1 MNWFHTE
8 KDEFEIFEL
17 YPDLLE
23 KLLID
28 KTSNKNIIWG
38 TNNYRNRG
46 YKETD
51 EIYIEAISGRH
62 KNLIKPRIAKSKTE
76 QAKRSKD
83 MAEVFTPSWVC
94 NKQNNLIDN
103 EWFGYVGT
111 FNIENEDKTWVP
123 TEKVNFKD
131 KNFIDYIN
139 DTRLE
144 ITCGEAPYLV
154 SRYDTVTGLKIDIKT
169 RVGLLDR
176 KLRVVNENSLTDK
189 DWIENS
195 ILSLKATYGYEY
207 QGDNLLIAREN
218 ILFTYIDYFF
228 ERFNE
233 LPSKEVLDEVVEII
247 TWNLWQMDGLK
258 MVIPMSCKDDFVV
271 RYDLFGE
278 KHIEGF
284 KCPGCEKNL
293 IHQHNGKKCYVM
305 DWEKNKKVRFLDLM
319 KGGLL

>member
-1 MNWFHTE
+1 MCWFDKE
-8 KDEFEIFEL
+8 NGESELFEL
-17 YPDLLE
+17 YPDLLGS
-23 KLLID
+23 LLKD
-28 KTSNKNIIWG
+28 KTSNKNIIWA
-38 TNNYRNRG
+38 TNNYKNKG
-46 YKETD
+46 FNEKD
-51 EIYIEAISGRH
+51 EITIQSISG
-62 KNLIKPRIAKSKTE
+62 KNRKIIKPRIHKSKLE
-76 QAKRSKD
+76 QLKRSKD

-103 EWFGYVGT
+103 EWFGYVGS
-111 FNIENEDKTWVP
+111 FNIENEDNTWTP
-123 TEKVNFKD
+123 TEKVDFKD
-131 KNFIDYIN
+131 KNYIDYIN

-154 SRYDTVTGLKIDIKT
+154 NRYDTVTGLKIDIKS

-176 KLRVVNENSLTDK
+176 KLRVVNENSLTDD
-189 DWIENS
+189 DWIKNS

-218 ILFTYIDYFF
+218 ILFTFIDYYF

-233 LPSKEVLDEVVEII
+233 LPSKELLDEVVEII

-271 RYDLFGE
+271 QYDLFGE
-278 KHIEGF
+278 KRVEGF
-284 KCPGCEKNL
+284 KCTGCEKNL

-319 KGGLL
+319 KGGIW